1 MDFRY
6 SARAE
11 EFRGKLVSFMEDH
24 VLPAEPVYWEQA
36 RESETPFG
44 HPPVMEELK
53 AEARRRG
60 LWNLFLPNPLW
71 GAGLSNLDYAPLA
84 EITGWSP
91 AIAPEALNCSAPD
104 TGNMEI
110 LAEFGT
116 PEQQQ
121 RWLVPL
127 LEGEIRSCFSMTEP
141 GVASSDADNI
151 ATRIEREGNEY
162 VIDGRK
168 WWSSGALSTACGPSA
183 WQNGPCT

>member
-44 HPPVMEELK
+44 HPPVMEELE

-91 AIAPEALNCSAPD
+91 AIA
-104 TGNMEI
+104 
-110 LAEFGT
+110 
-116 PEQQQ
+116 
-121 RWLVPL
+121 
-127 LEGEIRSCFSMTEP
+127 
-141 GVASSDADNI
+141 
-151 ATRIEREGNEY
+151 IEREGNEY